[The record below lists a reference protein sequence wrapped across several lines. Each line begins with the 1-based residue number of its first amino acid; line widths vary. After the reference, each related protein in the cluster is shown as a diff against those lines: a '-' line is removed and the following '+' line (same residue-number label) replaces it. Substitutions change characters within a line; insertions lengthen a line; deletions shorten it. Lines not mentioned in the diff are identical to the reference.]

1 MTREAFEHAA
11 STLANKA
18 TVSGVV
24 TSFVGTVAD
33 SGPTF
38 WVGTFIG
45 IAGLLVNL
53 IYKHRDDRRKDAED
67 RRKEAEHRR
76 KMSQSKW

>member
-1 MTREAFEHAA
+1 MTREAFEQAA
-11 STLANKA
+11 ITVANKA

-24 TSFVGTVAD
+24 TSFVGTMAD

-45 IAGLLVNL
+45 VAGLLVNL
-53 IYKHRDDRRKDAED
+53 IYRHRED
-67 RRKEAEHRR
+67 RRNEAEHRR
-76 KMSQSKW
+76 RMSQTKW